1 VIEAHEVPQAR
12 GSRRRALGFVV
23 VGGVALFGIFL
34 FGNAVH
40 QLAEHRP
47 LWSLVYLVASVVL
60 YGSALSVARWHYAK
74 R

>member
-1 VIEAHEVPQAR
+1 
-12 GSRRRALGFVV
+12 
-23 VGGVALFGIFL
+23 
-34 FGNAVH
+34 VH